1 MSVTAS
7 FQPEQSAATP
17 GTKTTLTLHLQN
29 NAMNERVITLSTA
42 GELARQTML
51 STESVRLD
59 AGEHFEVPVTID
71 VDPALTA
78 GTHACIVDVESDDTT
93 TVAIG
98 SIEVGM
104 ITAWT
109 ARLLPVRS
117 AGSARGRHKIAIENR
132 GNAPV
137 NVAIA
142 MVAETDV
149 VSQVAAPSIDVAP
162 GTSTNV
168 ALRVIP
174 TMRFWTGPSIEHPFV
189 VTAHSVDDDVTVD
202 FGGVYEQRPRIPT
215 WTVPA
220 LAGMLGALLV
230 ATLAWFALLKPEV
243 EDIAREE
250 ATELDLQQQVLI
262 DEQIDDIQ
270 AAAEAAA
277 RLPLGDPTDLRMS
290 VSASP
295 ATTSSD
301 AFDFDKSGTGRL
313 LSITDVIFQ
322 NPTGAVG
329 RLELL
334 RDDQVLFDQEMA
346 NFRDLDFHLVAP
358 LQVDSESTIALRLTC
373 ETPGPGTAECEG
385 AATIIG
391 FVDDL

>member
-1 MSVTAS
+1 MAVTAS
-7 FQPEQSAATP
+7 FQPEQSAATSGHP
-17 GTKTTLTLHLQN
+17 TSLTLHLQN
-29 NAMNERVITLSTA
+29 DATNERVIPLSTA
-42 GELARQTML
+42 GDLARLTRL

-71 VDPALTA
+71 VDSALAA
-78 GTHACIVDVESDDTT
+78 GSHACIVDVASDDEA
-93 TVAIG
+93 TVAIA
-98 SIEVGM
+98 SIEVETV
-104 ITAWT
+104 TAWT
-109 ARLLPVRS
+109 ARLVPVRS
-117 AGSARGRHKIAIENR
+117 AGSARGRHKVAIENR

-137 NVAIA
+137 TVAIA
-142 MVAETDV
+142 MGADTDV
-149 VSQVAAPSIDVAP
+149 VSQVAAPSVDIQP
-162 GTSTNV
+162 GASVNV

-174 TMRFWTGPSIEHPFV
+174 MARFWTGPAIEHPFV
-189 VTAHSVDDDVTVD
+189 VSAHSADDDVTIDVD
-202 FGGVYEQRPRIPT
+202 GVYEQRPRIPT
-215 WTVPA
+215 WTAPA
-220 LAGMLGALLV
+220 LAGMLGALLI
-230 ATLAWFALLKPEV
+230 ATLAWFALLRPEV

-250 ATELDLQQQVLI
+250 AAELDLQQQALI
-262 DEQIDDIQ
+262 DERVDAIEA
-270 AAAEAAA
+270 AAAEAS

-334 RDDQVLFDQEMA
+334 RDDQVLFDQELA

-373 ETPGPGTAECEG
+373 DTPGPGTADCEA
-385 AATIIG
+385 AATVIG
-391 FVDDL
+391 FVDDI